1 MLQRP
6 LSATSLL
13 KQATA
18 AVKAQDTRG
27 TLRLQLG
34 HSSADY
40 FAYPFASYRLSGESS
55 SITPSVESPRTIS
68 PSSERKRIH
77 FNEQVKQCIAVEAK
91 DNKDM
96 INDHYSSG
104 SDLDHGIMIKRVKTK
119 KRSISRC
126 KTLKP
131 KLAAEGKTIS
141 MLPSTTLKCR
151 EGTPEPRETAMKH
164 SQSLLMPPSSSQE
177 TLRPV
182 KQSGGFF
189 FVEEDDNS
197 LDDVLLSPRSGW
209 APHPNEDTN
218 GDLNRLTSS
227 GNLCKAPA
235 DMRRTPSGMF
245 MPYEEAGIQFG
256 DGIFGRVIATV
267 NTARDIAPVI
277 WNVGWKK

>member
-1 MLQRP
+1 
-6 LSATSLL
+6 
-13 KQATA
+13 
-18 AVKAQDTRG
+18 
-27 TLRLQLG
+27 
-34 HSSADY
+34 
-40 FAYPFASYRLSGESS
+40 LSGESS
-55 SITPSVESPRTIS
+55 SVAPSVESPRTIS

-91 DNKDM
+91 DNKDT
-96 INDHYSSG
+96 INDHYSSD
-104 SDLDHGIMIKRVKTK
+104 SDSDHGIMIKRVKTK
-119 KRSISRC
+119 KRPISRRT
-126 KTLKP
+126 TLKP

-141 MLPSTTLKCR
+141 MLPSTTLKYR

-164 SQSLLMPPSSSQE
+164 SQNLLMPPSSSQE

-182 KQSGGFF
+182 QQSGGLF

-197 LDDVLLSPRSGW
+197 LNNVLLSPRSGW

-245 MPYEEAGIQFG
+245 MPYEEAEIQFG

-267 NTARDIAPVI
+267 KTARDIAHVI
-277 WNVGWKK
+277 WNVGWKN